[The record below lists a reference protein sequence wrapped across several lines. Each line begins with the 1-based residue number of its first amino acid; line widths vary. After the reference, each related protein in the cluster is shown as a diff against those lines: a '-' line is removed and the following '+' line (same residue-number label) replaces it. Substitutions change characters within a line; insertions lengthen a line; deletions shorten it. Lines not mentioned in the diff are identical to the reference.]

1 MSEPTSPPVAP
12 QPFAS
17 APIEPRAGGCGKPV
31 FVGCGVVLVLLG
43 IAGVL
48 FVVKAKDLLVWSLE
62 KAKGGITA
70 KLAPD
75 VTAADRER
83 FETAFAAAASN
94 IRAGKMDPAALQR
107 LQRRLMQA
115 VDPQGG
121 QVAREEFLDLIRA
134 FEELGGLAPPAPE
147 AVPTPGPA
155 QSQPSPPPP

>member
-1 MSEPTSPPVAP
+1 MSDPISPPGAP

-43 IAGVL
+43 IAGVV

-70 KLAPD
+70 KLAPE
-75 VTAADRER
+75 VTEADRER

-94 IRAGKMDPAALQR
+94 IKAGKMDPAALQR
-107 LQRRLMQA
+107 LQRRLMETVQK
-115 VDPQGG
+115 PQG
-121 QVAREEFLDLIRA
+121 QVTREEFLALTSA
-134 FEELGGLAPPAPE
+134 FEQLGGLAPPEAGEPAAP
-147 AVPTPGPA
+147 PPA
-155 QSQPSPPPP
+155 ELAPPPP

>member
-1 MSEPTSPPVAP
+1 MSDPISPPGAP

-43 IAGVL
+43 IAGVI

-70 KLAPD
+70 NLPPD

-83 FETAFAAAASN
+83 FETAFAAAAGN
-94 IRAGKMDPAALQR
+94 IKAGKMDPAALQR
-107 LQRRLMQA
+107 LQRRLMETVQK
-115 VDPQGG
+115 PQG
-121 QVAREEFLDLIRA
+121 QVTREEFLDLTRA
-134 FEELGGLAPPAPE
+134 FEELGGLAPPAVAE
-147 AVPTPGPA
+147 PA
-155 QSQPSPPPP
+155 APPPLAQPAPPPP

>member
-48 FVVKAKDLLVWSLE
+48 FVVKAKDLLVWSLD

-94 IRAGKMDPAALQR
+94 IKAGKMDPAALQR

-121 QVAREEFLDLIRA
+121 QVSREEFLDLTRA
-134 FEELGGLAPPAPE
+134 FEELGGLAPAGVPEPAAPPPLAEPAP
-147 AVPTPGPA
+147 
-155 QSQPSPPPP
+155 QPP

>member
-31 FVGCGVVLVLLG
+31 FVGCGVVLVVLG

-48 FVVKAKDLLVWSLE
+48 FVVKAKDLLVWSLD

-94 IRAGKMDPAALQR
+94 IKAGKMDPAALQR

-121 QVAREEFLDLIRA
+121 QVSREEFLALTGA
-134 FEELGGLAPPAPE
+134 FEELGGLAPTGVPEPAAPPPLAEPAP
-147 AVPTPGPA
+147 
-155 QSQPSPPPP
+155 QPP